1 MIEKILHPKNLYK
14 AYRQVVS
21 NKGSSGV
28 DGMSVYE
35 LESYKDNNR
44 IKLTT
49 STLNRKYVPQ
59 AIKGVEIDKSSGGV
73 RLLGVPTVVDRW
85 LQQAVSQQ
93 LATKFELEFEP
104 ESYGFRP
111 NKNTHQAV
119 QQSLKYINDGYQDI
133 VDIDLQSFF
142 DEVQHYKLLQ
152 LIYNRVKCP
161 TTSWLIRKWLRAP
174 IQIDGKLHKRRK
186 GVPQGSL
193 CKASH
198 KLPYA
203 K

>member
-1 MIEKILHPKNLYK
+1 MNCVQIQVGILIFRYSLIPKRTRGQSESFEPVKALAMIEKILHPKNLYK

-35 LESYKDNNR
+35 LQSYKDENR
-44 IKLTT
+44 IKLMT
-49 STLNRKYVPQ
+49 SILNRKYVPQ

-93 LATKFELEFEP
+93 LSTKFELEFEP

-111 NKNTHQAV
+111 RRNIHQG
-119 QQSLKYINDGYQDI
+119 QYSN
-133 VDIDLQSFF
+133 
-142 DEVQHYKLLQ
+142 
-152 LIYNRVKCP
+152 P
-161 TTSWLIRKWLRAP
+161 
-174 IQIDGKLHKRRK
+174 
-186 GVPQGSL
+186 
-193 CKASH
+193 
-198 KLPYA
+198 
-203 K
+203 